1 MKSIN
6 ADERIAVHF
15 VESDIRRDGR
25 LIDLSQRTPSLL
37 VLRNS
42 HDTASVSSITEV
54 IP

>member
-25 LIDLSQRTPSLL
+25 LIDLSQRTPSL
-37 VLRNS
+37 VRYYGTPTIQPPYRPS
-42 HDTASVSSITEV
+42 QR
-54 IP
+54 